1 MKVFFKKS
9 LLEIKKEKE
18 EKDFQE
24 KIKKLQEENASLKE
38 ELLLTQEAVNELL
51 FADMEVE

>member
-1 MKVFFKKS
+1 MKIFFKKS
-9 LLEIKKEKE
+9 LLEIQKEKE

>member
-18 EKDFQE
+18 EKDYQS
-24 KIKKLQEENASLKE
+24 KIKELQEENASLKE

-51 FADMEVE
+51 FADMEAE

>member
-1 MKVFFKKS
+1 MKIFFKKS
-9 LLEIKKEKE
+9 LIEIKKEKE

-38 ELLLTQEAVNELL
+38 ELSLTQEAVNELL

>member
-1 MKVFFKKS
+1 MKIFFKKS

-18 EKDFQE
+18 EKDYQA
-24 KIKKLQEENASLKE
+24 KIKELQEENASLKE

-51 FADMEVE
+51 FIDMEVE